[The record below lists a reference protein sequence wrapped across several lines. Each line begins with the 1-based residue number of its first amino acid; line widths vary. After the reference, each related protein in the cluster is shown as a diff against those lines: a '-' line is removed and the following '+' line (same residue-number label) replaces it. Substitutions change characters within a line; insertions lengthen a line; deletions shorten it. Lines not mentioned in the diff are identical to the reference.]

1 MCHCLF
7 WSHCFTTTAIFH
19 YTCMCLIS
27 RWDEIAINNNCANNL
42 MNSNIIFLTQPCM
55 YIQLTMCPLILLK
68 IPFHGVGAKMGIF
81 GDTWC
86 NTRNLFPFQW
96 FSKCLEPFKT
106 IPARREVEKVVWPI
120 RYSDNLCRRDA
131 FRELLSNSVNLTRLR
146 MIQRWKLKIIR
157 NFLLLNLLH
166 LPLFNL
172 VLVLCIAV
180 AVSDPDLVLRGR
192 ARFFVTSPVG
202 SSSFCGSFPSFFH
215 PK

>member
-1 MCHCLF
+1 
-7 WSHCFTTTAIFH
+7 
-19 YTCMCLIS
+19 
-27 RWDEIAINNNCANNL
+27 
-42 MNSNIIFLTQPCM
+42 MNSYIIFLTQPCM

-68 IPFHGVGAKMGIF
+68 IPFHGVGAKMGMF

-157 NFLLLNLLH
+157 NILFLNLLH
-166 LPLFNL
+166 LLSFNL

-192 ARFFVTSPVG
+192 ARFFCDFPCRLFFLLRLFSFFFSPKIKRRGLPRSVTVLLSFVVLLNFSFHL
-202 SSSFCGSFPSFFH
+202 SSSLIFKFF
-215 PK
+215 